1 MQIIL
6 QKLDEILNHININTS
21 SKPERWMNI
30 KELCELTSLSKS
42 TIRRNI
48 YKGALKCSNATGK
61 LLFKV
66 SDVES
71 WLNNKQGV

>member
-1 MQIIL
+1 MQIKL
-6 QKLDEILNHININTS
+6 QKLDEILDFVKTNNT
-21 SKPERWMNI
+21 ERWMDIN
-30 KELCELTSLSKS
+30 ELSKLTTVSKS

-48 YKGALKCSNATGK
+48 YKGALKCSKATGK
-61 LLFKV
+61 TLFKV